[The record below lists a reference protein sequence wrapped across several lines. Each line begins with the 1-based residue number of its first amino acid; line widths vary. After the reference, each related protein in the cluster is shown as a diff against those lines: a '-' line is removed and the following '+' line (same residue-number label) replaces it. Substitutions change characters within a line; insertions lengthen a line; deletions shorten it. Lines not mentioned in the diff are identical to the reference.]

1 MVLKMINRTKIMN
14 ERNET
19 EIKITKICIPRV
31 ETYITRQKIYNIF
44 IKLNIG
50 KIERITENILK
61 INEKYKR
68 IILKIR
74 WNNTEMANLIKRR
87 LYGNLPVNIVYE
99 LPWFWKLV
107 LAK

>member
-44 IKLNIG
+44 TNI
-50 KIERITENILK
+50 
-61 INEKYKR
+61 
-68 IILKIR
+68 
-74 WNNTEMANLIKRR
+74 A
-87 LYGNLPVNIVYE
+87 
-99 LPWFWKLV
+99 
-107 LAK
+107 A